1 MTMVLEVDTPKI
13 LGYFAHYYVNM
24 YLFLYFPLALYLL
37 E

>member
-13 LGYFAHYYVNM
+13 LDYFAHYYVNM
-24 YLFLYFPLALYLL
+24 FFLYFLFALYLL